1 MNKIFLLSV
10 AMLVSSSSAWA
21 FGDHSDWDCG
31 NDVIVTGWKSE
42 FSISSTKPLGG
53 IQVGQASDSDIK
65 RGWGSVAIKIKWY
78 AKESRLWLN
87 GKECKYM
94 SDMDWYR
101 RWCAEDPDPKSVACQ
116 EVKATDEMTKREGK

>member
-1 MNKIFLLSV
+1 M
-10 AMLVSSSSAWA
+10 
-21 FGDHSDWDCG
+21 
-31 NDVIVTGWKSE
+31 TGWKSE

-53 IQVGQASDSDIK
+53 IQLAKPATVTSS

-101 RWCAEDPDPKSVACQ
+101 RWCAEIPLFLS
-116 EVKATDEMTKREGK
+116 R